1 MQRCQLASQRII
13 TRIIRRDK
21 GKEDARQ
28 QLISLFFLFFILCRC
43 RLQRSCRSCRV
54 SFIIHYRTGGLLL
67 LGFWLSAASLPFP
80 HLCMMHDGI

>member
-43 RLQRSCRSCRV
+43 SAHVEAAESHL
-54 SFIIHYRTGGLLL
+54 SFIIEQVDCYCWASGCLLHL
-67 LGFWLSAASLPFP
+67 FPF
-80 HLCMMHDGI
+80 LIFA